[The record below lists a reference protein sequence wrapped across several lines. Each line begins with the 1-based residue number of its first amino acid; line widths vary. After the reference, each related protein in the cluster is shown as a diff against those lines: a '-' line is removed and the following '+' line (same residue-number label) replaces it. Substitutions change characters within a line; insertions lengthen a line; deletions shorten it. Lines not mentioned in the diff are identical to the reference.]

1 VKKEAADMQA
11 TGIPTTSIAAGTPAH
26 RDGNVLRWLA
36 AFAASLIGDSVYFLA
51 LSWAATRTGSAA
63 QAGLVLAVG
72 SVPRAALMLGG
83 GVVADRFGPR
93 RVVIGSDA
101 TRCVVILAMA
111 GVLAVA
117 TPGLWAL
124 VVVALVFGAVDALFM
139 PAVSALPPR
148 ITGPDQLARVQGMK
162 GLATRVAT
170 VAGAPLGGV
179 AMAFGGEAG
188 AFGVAGALFA
198 VSLVLL
204 AAVRVAPLP
213 GDDRIGAERKGTG
226 WRDLADGIRHI
237 RRNRVL
243 AALVV
248 VGAIGE
254 LGLGG
259 PLNIGVT
266 LLASERG
273 WGAAGLG
280 WIICGFGAGAGAA
293 SLLLTVRGRVPRA
306 GLVLSCSMALGAVA
320 AAALAYVPSLPAA
333 VGAGA
338 VIGLSAGFS
347 GALVGAL
354 LQTTAKAAYL
364 GRVGSVLT
372 LFTVGVAPLTYPLM
386 GAGIAAWG
394 LEPVFTVSAAV
405 SVLAAAYGIA
415 SPALRRAELPR

>member
-1 VKKEAADMQA
+1 MQA
-11 TGIPTTSIAAGTPAH
+11 TRIPTISATTAPRPAH

-63 QAGLVLAVG
+63 QAGLVLAVS

-111 GVLAVA
+111 GLLAVA

-179 AMAFGGEAG
+179 AMAVGGEAA

-204 AAVRVAPLP
+204 AAVRVGPLP
-213 GDDRIGAERKGTG
+213 GDDRAEAKAKGIA
-226 WRDLADGIRHI
+226 WRDLVDGLRHI

-248 VGAIGE
+248 VGAVGE

-266 LLASERG
+266 LLVSERG
-273 WGAAGLG
+273 WGASGLG
-280 WIICGFGAGAGAA
+280 WIVGGFGAGAGAA

-306 GLVLSCSMALGAVA
+306 GLVLSCSLALGAVA

-333 VGAGA
+333 VGVGA
-338 VIGLSAGFS
+338 VLGVVAGFS

-354 LQTTAKAAYL
+354 LQTTADAAYL
-364 GRVGSVLT
+364 GRVGSVMT

-386 GAGIAAWG
+386 GAGIAVWG

-405 SVLAAAYGIA
+405 SVLAAAYGLA

>member
-1 VKKEAADMQA
+1 MLA
-11 TGIPTTSIAAGTPAH
+11 TRIPANTVTATTKPAH

-51 LSWAATRTGSAA
+51 LSWAAARSGSAA

-93 RVVIGSDA
+93 RVVIGSDG

-111 GVLAVA
+111 GLLAVT

-124 VVVALVFGAVDALFM
+124 VAVALVFGAVDALFM

-148 ITGPDQLARVQGMK
+148 ITGSDQLARVQGMK
-162 GLATRVAT
+162 GLAVRVAT
-170 VAGAPLGGV
+170 IAGAPLGGL
-179 AMAFGGEAG
+179 AMALGGEAG
-188 AFGVAGALFA
+188 AFAVAGALFA
-198 VSLVLL
+198 VSLGLL
-204 AAVRVAPLP
+204 AAVRVGPLP
-213 GDDRIGAERKGTG
+213 GDGDRTRPQNPA
-226 WRDLADGIRHI
+226 WRDLVDGVRYM

-243 AALVV
+243 ASLVI
-248 VGAIGE
+248 VGAVGE
-254 LGLGG
+254 LGLTG

-266 LLASERG
+266 LLSSERG

-280 WIICGFGAGAGAA
+280 WIISGFGAGAGAA
-293 SLLLTVRGRVPRA
+293 SLLLAVRGRVPRA
-306 GLVLSCSMALGAVA
+306 GLVLGFCSALGAVA
-320 AAALAYVPSLPAA
+320 AGAMAYVPSLPLA
-333 VGAGA
+333 VGAG
-338 VIGLSAGFS
+338 VVVGLLAGLG

-354 LQTTAKAAYL
+354 LQATSESAYM
-364 GRVGSVLT
+364 GRVGSVMN
-372 LFTVGVAPLTYPLM
+372 LFTVGVAPLSYPLM
-386 GAGIAAWG
+386 GAGIATWG

-405 SVLAAAYGIA
+405 SVLAGLYGLA